1 MTQPRTGRL
10 TLTRKV
16 GQGFTIGSDV
26 QVTIKV
32 VTGRHVMLEIAAP
45 QDRRILRTELAP
57 FPGAG
62 AEGAATLGRLACEQ
76 RTQTPGYD
84 AHA

>member
-1 MTQPRTGRL
+1 MTRPRTGRL
-10 TLTRKV
+10 TLTRKA

-26 QVTIKV
+26 EVTVKV

-57 FPGAG
+57 APNARPGQRAG
-62 AEGAATLGRLACEQ
+62 EQ
-76 RTQTPGYD
+76 QT
-84 AHA
+84 HA

>member
-1 MTQPRTGRL
+1 MTHPRIGRL

-45 QDRRILRTELAP
+45 HDRRILRTELAP
-57 FPGAG
+57 FPGTG
-62 AEGAATLGRLACEQ
+62 TEG
-76 RTQTPGYD
+76 
-84 AHA
+84 